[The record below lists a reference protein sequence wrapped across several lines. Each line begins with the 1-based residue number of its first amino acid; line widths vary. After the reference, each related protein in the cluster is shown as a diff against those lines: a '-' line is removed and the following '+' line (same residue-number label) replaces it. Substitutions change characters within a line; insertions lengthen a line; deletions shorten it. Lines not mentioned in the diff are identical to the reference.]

1 MSTYPAD
8 VVPPESS
15 LSVQPARP
23 ASPPVVRRSSA
34 LALLG
39 STLLG
44 VPRRPEPRVL
54 VRRVALAPRVVAP
67 LAQRVLVAAALAVAT
82 ATAAVL
88 LGLLAGAVSDA
99 RGVGPAPVAGPVVV
113 QSDSATLTVEVGA
126 EETVWEV
133 AQGVVPSASGPELG
147 ELAER
152 IVVDN
157 DLSSVRVQPGQ
168 VLRVT
173 VG

>member
-1 MSTYPAD
+1 
-8 VVPPESS
+8 
-15 LSVQPARP
+15 
-23 ASPPVVRRSSA
+23 VRRSSA

-44 VPRRPEPRVL
+44 VPRRPEQRVL
-54 VRRVALAPRVVAP
+54 VRRVALAPQAAAP
-67 LAQRVLVAAALAVAT
+67 RAQRVLAAVALAVAT
-82 ATAAVL
+82 ATAVVL

-99 RGVGPAPVAGPVVV
+99 RGAGPAPVAGPVVV
-113 QSDSATLTVEVGA
+113 QSDSATLTVAVRA

-133 AQGVVPSASGPELG
+133 AQGVLPTATGPELG
-147 ELAER
+147 DLAER

-157 DLSSVRVQPGQ
+157 GLSSVRVQPGQ